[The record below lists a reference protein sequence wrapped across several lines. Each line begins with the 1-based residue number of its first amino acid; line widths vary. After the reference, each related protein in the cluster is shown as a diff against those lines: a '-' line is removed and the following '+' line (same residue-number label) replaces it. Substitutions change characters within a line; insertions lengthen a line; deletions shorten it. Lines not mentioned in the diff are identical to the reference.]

1 MMTAT
6 VRNFSNTI
14 LSEEFAQLFGQHGRM
29 IYRTAYSLT
38 GNREDSQD
46 ILQMIFLRLW
56 RQQLPEDFHKNPK
69 GYLYRSAVNQSLDL
83 LKARRRCRV
92 ISDVD
97 FSQVPSPATNETP
110 DVHLRLYEAVAALGS
125 KDREIVILRYVHDYT
140 DAEIAALLGRS
151 RTAIAVALFRVRG
164 RLKRILRDLKDKQ
177 L

>member
-1 MMTAT
+1 MVTAT
-6 VRNFSNTI
+6 VRNLSTPM
-14 LSEEFAQLFGQHGRM
+14 LSEEFARLFGEHGRM

-38 GNREDSQD
+38 GSREDSQD
-46 ILQMIFLRLW
+46 ILQTIFLRLW
-56 RQQLPEDFHKNPK
+56 RQRLPEDFHKNPK

-83 LKARRRCRV
+83 LKARRRRRV
-92 ISDVD
+92 ISNVD
-97 FSQVPSPATNETP
+97 FSQLSSQPANQTP

-140 DAEIAALLGRS
+140 DAEIAEFLGRS

-164 RLKRILRDLKDKQ
+164 RLRRILGDLENKH